1 MKKALELLHH
11 YEGIFDM
18 DMFFNVTV
26 TDSRIDFMARST
38 PENVAYF
45 IDKGYIFE
53 YNNNINMLISSSPQ
67 EFEITLRIILS
78 LN

>member
-18 DMFFNVTV
+18 NMFFNVTV
-26 TDSRIDFMARST
+26 TEGRIDFMGYVT
-38 PENVAYF
+38 KENIEYF
-45 IDKGYIFE
+45 KEKGYVFN
-53 YNNNINMLISSSPQ
+53 YNNNINMLFCISPKD
-67 EFEITLRIILS
+67 FGITIRIILA

>member
-18 DMFFNVTV
+18 NMFFNVTV
-26 TDSRIDFMARST
+26 TEGRIDFMGYAT
-38 PENVAYF
+38 KENIEYF
-45 IDKGYIFE
+45 KEKGYVFE
-53 YNNNINMLISSSPQ
+53 YNNSINMLFCISPK
-67 EFEITLRIILS
+67 EFGIAIRIILA

>member
-18 DMFFNVTV
+18 DLFFNVTV
-26 TDSRIDFMARST
+26 TDSRIDFMARAT
-38 PENVAYF
+38 TENVAYF
-45 IDKGYIFE
+45 KDNGYVFE
-53 YNNNINMLISSSPQ
+53 YNNKINMLISSCPP
-67 EFEITLRIILS
+67 EFDILVRIILS

>member
-1 MKKALELLHH
+1 MKKALELLNH
-11 YEGIFDM
+11 YQGIFDM
-18 DMFFNVTV
+18 NMFFNVTV

-38 PENVAYF
+38 SENVAYF

-53 YNNNINMLISSSPQ
+53 YNNNINMLISSCPP
-67 EFEITLRIILS
+67 EFDILVRIILS

>member
-18 DMFFNVTV
+18 NMFFNVTV
-26 TDSRIDFMARST
+26 TDSRIDFMARAT
-38 PENVAYF
+38 TENVAYF
-45 IDKGYIFE
+45 KKKGYVFE
-53 YNNNINMLISSSPQ
+53 YNNNINMLFCISPK
-67 EFEITLRIILS
+67 EFGITIRIILS